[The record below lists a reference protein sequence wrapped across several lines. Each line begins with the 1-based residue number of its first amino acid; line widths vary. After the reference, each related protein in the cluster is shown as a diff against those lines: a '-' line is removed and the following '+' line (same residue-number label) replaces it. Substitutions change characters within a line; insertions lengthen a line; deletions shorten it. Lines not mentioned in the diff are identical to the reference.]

1 MQRIDQKVQHLYAA
15 KDLSEVLQ
23 RSKAKQ
29 ISLANGDKNSHC
41 NVARYV
47 YWYNK
52 TVSLEAEIIRDGK
65 STRLLITS
73 NN

>member
-41 NVARYV
+41 NVARY
-47 YWYNK
+47 
-52 TVSLEAEIIRDGK
+52 LH
-65 STRLLITS
+65 
-73 NN
+73 

>member
-41 NVARYV
+41 NVARYLH
-47 YWYNK
+47 WYNN
-52 TVSLEAEIIRDGK
+52 TVSLEAEIIRDEK